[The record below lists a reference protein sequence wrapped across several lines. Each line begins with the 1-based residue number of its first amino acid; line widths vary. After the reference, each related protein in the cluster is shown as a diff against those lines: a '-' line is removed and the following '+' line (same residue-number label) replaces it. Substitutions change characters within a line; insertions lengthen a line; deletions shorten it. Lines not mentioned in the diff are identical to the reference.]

1 VVNCPTEAYVYQADT
16 GVLNIDADM
25 ADPANCFAKASAQD
39 GGSTFTFTYDGSGVI
54 ASKNSKWGSI
64 DLKLASGATCA
75 AASLKKAR
83 VDPPAAGSLYC
94 GGIPGI
100 LNSNLTVTSATSLAY
115 FNDITIANIVVN
127 CPTEAYVYQADTGV
141 LNIDADM
148 ADPANCFAKASAQD
162 GGSTFTFTYDGSGVI
177 ASKNSKWGSIDLKL
191 ASGATCA

>member
-1 VVNCPTEAYVYQADT
+1 MRATALLALAAP
-16 GVLNIDADM
+16 
-25 ADPANCFAKASAQD
+25 ASA
-39 GGSTFTFTYDGSGVI
+39 
-54 ASKNSKWGSI
+54 
-64 DLKLASGATCA
+64 
-75 AASLKKAR
+75 

-162 GGSTFTFTYDGSGVI
+162 GGSTFTFTYRISGNKVPI
-177 ASKNSKWGSIDLKL
+177 NRIIRISLGT
-191 ASGATCA
+191 G